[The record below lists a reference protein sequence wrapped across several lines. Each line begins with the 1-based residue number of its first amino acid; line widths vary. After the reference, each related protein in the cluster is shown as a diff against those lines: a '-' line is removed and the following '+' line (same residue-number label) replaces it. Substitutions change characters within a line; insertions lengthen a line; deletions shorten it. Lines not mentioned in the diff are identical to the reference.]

1 MGGMPTPPPT
11 SKARGRFGSG
21 RNGWPIGPSTLMTS
35 PAWRRLSARSPGP
48 TIL

>member
-11 SKARGRFGSG
+11 SSARGRFGSG
-21 RNGWPIGPSTLMTS
+21 RNGWPMGPSTLIAS
-35 PAWRRLSARSPGP
+35 PARRRDSARRPGP